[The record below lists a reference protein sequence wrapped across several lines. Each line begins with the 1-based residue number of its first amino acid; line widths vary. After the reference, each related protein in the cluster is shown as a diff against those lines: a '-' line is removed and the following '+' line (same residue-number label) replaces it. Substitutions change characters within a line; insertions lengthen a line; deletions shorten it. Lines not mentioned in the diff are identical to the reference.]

1 MVYDDSQ
8 DLSNGLTLE
17 VTGDGSATFY
27 SEEFG
32 EHFHCR
38 HGAYTDAQRN
48 YVDAANISELA
59 QAEQLSILDVC
70 YGLGYNTAAAL
81 DTIWQVNPDC
91 WVTIRALE
99 INAAVPRDAIAHAL
113 TNQFTND
120 LHWSAKTQN
129 ILKILATDHR
139 YQSSTTDIQLLI
151 GDARQTLQPL
161 AAEGW
166 QADAILFDPFSPT
179 RCPQLWTVEFFAL
192 TARCL
197 AADGI
202 LATYS
207 CAAAVRSAMTL
218 AGLTIGSLPGA
229 GRHWPC
235 TIATKDQR
243 PLPSLSPQEQEHLQ
257 TRAAIPYRDPN
268 LRATAETIMAQRQQ
282 EQQQSSLESTG
293 AWRRRW
299 LGGRSNLT

>member
-1 MVYDDSQ
+1 MVEGS
-8 DLSNGLTLE
+8 STGLIPE
-17 VTGDGSATFY
+17 ITGDGSVTFY

-48 YVDAANISELA
+48 YVDAANIPELA
-59 QAEQLSILDVC
+59 KAERLFILDVC

-81 DTIWQVNPDC
+81 DTIWGVNPEC
-91 WVTIRALE
+91 RVMIRALE
-99 INAAVPRDAIAHAL
+99 INVAVVQGAISLQGSNTPIHQWTPA
-113 TNQFTND
+113 
-120 LHWSAKTQN
+120 TQQ
-129 ILKILATDHR
+129 ILKILATDQC
-139 YQSSTTDIQLLI
+139 YQSPTLDIQLLI

-161 AAEGW
+161 AAAGW

-192 TARCL
+192 TTRCL
-197 AADGI
+197 ASGGS

-207 CAAAVRSAMTL
+207 CAAAVRSAMGL
-218 AGLTIGSLPGA
+218 AGLNMGSFPGA

-235 TIATKDQR
+235 TIATHDQH

-257 TRAAIPYRDPN
+257 TRAAIPYRDPT
-268 LRATAETIMAQRQQ
+268 LRATAEAIMAQRQQ
-282 EQQQSSLESTG
+282 EQQRSNLEPTG

-299 LGGRSNLT
+299 LRDRGPLK

>member
-1 MVYDDSQ
+1 MVDVGA
-8 DLSNGLTLE
+8 NGFTPE
-17 VTGDGSATFY
+17 ITGDGSATFY

-48 YVDAANISELA
+48 YVDAAQIPELA
-59 QAEQLSILDVC
+59 QAERLAILDVC

-81 DTIWQVNPDC
+81 DTIQRVNPDC
-91 WVTIRALE
+91 RVTIRALE
-99 INAAVPRDAIAHAL
+99 INGEVVRSAIANAL
-113 TNQFTND
+113 HHPWTP
-120 LHWSAKTQN
+120 ATQ
-129 ILKILATDHR
+129 KILTTLATEHC
-139 YQSSTTDIQLLI
+139 YHSPTLDIQLLL

-161 AAEGW
+161 AAQGW

-179 RCPQLWTVEFFAL
+179 RCPQLWTVEFFTL
-192 TARCL
+192 TAQCL
-197 AADGI
+197 APGGT

-207 CAAAVRSAMTL
+207 CAAAVRTAMGL
-218 AGLTIGSLPGA
+218 AGLTIGSFPGA

-243 PLPSLSPQEQEHLQ
+243 PLPGLSQQELEHLQ
-257 TRAAIPYRDPN
+257 TRAAIPYRDPT
-268 LRATAETIMAQRQQ
+268 LRATPEAIVAQREQ
-282 EQQQSSLESTG
+282 EQQQCTWEPTG

-299 LGGRSNLT
+299 LTGRAS